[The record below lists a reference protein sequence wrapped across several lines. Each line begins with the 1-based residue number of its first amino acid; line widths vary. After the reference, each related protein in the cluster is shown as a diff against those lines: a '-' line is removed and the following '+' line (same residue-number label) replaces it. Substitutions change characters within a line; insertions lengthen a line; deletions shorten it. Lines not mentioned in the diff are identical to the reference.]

1 MSTLHTVNNSPFEST
16 SLESCLNHLNEGDV
30 VLLIEDGV
38 VGTRSAS
45 KVASTITAAMAN
57 CKVYALAPD
66 LSARGMNEDTVLDG
80 IELVDYG
87 GFVDLAAEHERTQAW
102 L

>member
-1 MSTLHTVNNSPFEST
+1 MSTLHTINNSPFESS
-16 SLESCLNHLNEGDV
+16 SLESCLNHVSAGDA
-30 VLLIEDGV
+30 VLLIEDAVLGA
-38 VGTRSAS
+38 RSAS
-45 KVASTITAAMAN
+45 KAAHSIEAVMGN
-57 CKVYALAPD
+57 CKVYALTPD

-87 GFVDLAAEHERTQAW
+87 GFVDLVAEHERTQAW

>member
-1 MSTLHTVNNSPFEST
+1 MSTLHTINNSPFESS
-16 SLESCLNHLNEGDV
+16 SLESCLNHVSKGDA
-30 VLLIEDGV
+30 VLLIE
-38 VGTRSAS
+38 SAAFDAERAPRT
-45 KVASTITAAMAN
+45 ASSIKGAMGN

-87 GFVDLAAEHERTQAW
+87 GFVDLVAEHERTQAW